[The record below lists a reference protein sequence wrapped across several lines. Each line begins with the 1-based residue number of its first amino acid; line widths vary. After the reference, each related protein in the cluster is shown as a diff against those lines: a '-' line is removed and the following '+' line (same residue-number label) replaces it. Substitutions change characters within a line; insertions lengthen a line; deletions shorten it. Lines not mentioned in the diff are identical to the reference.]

1 MKYVMRQSRDGAT
14 EIVNVTPGRKDAGLV
29 DALRNP
35 PWAETLTWFMRTMAW
50 VWMAKGLYNW
60 AAILGFW
67 TRFGDFAML
76 PRVLQGSMAFFAAAD
91 VVASVGL
98 WLAAPWGGA
107 LWLLCAGAEALTPV
121 LGSGGSYVNNY
132 AAALNMA
139 LILIYFLLK
148 WRVSV
153 ARR

>member
-14 EIVNVTPGRKDAGLV
+14 EIVNMAATKKDAGFA

-35 PWAETLTWFMRTMAW
+35 PWVEALTWFMRTMAW

-76 PRVLQGSMAFFAAAD
+76 PRMLQGSMTFFAAAD
-91 VVASVGL
+91 LVASVGL

-121 LGSGGSYVNNY
+121 LGSGGSFMNNY
-132 AAALNMA
+132 AAALNLT
-139 LILIYFLLK
+139 LILAYFILK
-148 WRVSV
+148 WRVS
-153 ARR
+153 ASDR